1 MVYLLYTSSIKE
13 NSTSSREKIKPNKK
27 RKIFKEENK
36 PDFIQRILD
45 CSHEKMLATLSEYK
59 RSIQVQ
65 DLTNNQCNNKQLLK
79 DLVVDIEDLE
89 KKINLKIK

>member
-1 MVYLLYTSSIKE
+1 M
-13 NSTSSREKIKPNKK
+13 
-27 RKIFKEENK
+27 
-36 PDFIQRILD
+36 
-45 CSHEKMLATLSEYK
+45 MLATLSEYK